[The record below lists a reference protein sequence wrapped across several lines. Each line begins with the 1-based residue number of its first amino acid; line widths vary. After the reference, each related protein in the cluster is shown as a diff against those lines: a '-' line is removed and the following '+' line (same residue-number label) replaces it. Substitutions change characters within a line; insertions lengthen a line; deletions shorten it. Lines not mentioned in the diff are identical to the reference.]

1 MSRKYEVAS
10 NKLRSRA
17 LLVCPAC
24 GRDFMVLQNSKESPQ
39 AVMCRRLDCVHQDS
53 AVHPMMCG
61 KVRPFIDS
69 LGCQSYVKAKKRGF
83 DGPETDV
90 RPQPVV
96 PARSPAADTLA
107 GAARGADPGIESYG
121 GRSPE
126 SIVFSCWVVLA
137 VLIAWT
143 VLIGIFGV
151 FKLVEWMGQ

>member
-1 MSRKYEVAS
+1 MSRKSEVAS
-10 NKLRSRA
+10 RKYKRSRA

-24 GRDFMVLQNSKESPQ
+24 GRDFMVLQKDEKNDSGL
-39 AVMCRRLDCVHQDS
+39 RLVSTPHPGPNEFYKMVQDIQD
-53 AVHPMMCG
+53 ADT
-61 KVRPFIDS
+61 I
-69 LGCQSYVKAKKRGF
+69 
-83 DGPETDV
+83 
-90 RPQPVV
+90 RPQ
-96 PARSPAADTLA
+96 RA
-107 GAARGADPGIESYG
+107 GATGCADPGIESYG